1 MKSFGHDW
9 LIGNPDMGVSMST
22 KKIYVRPGQ
31 PVPIS
36 GQYHIPGGKE
46 VTLVKGKPAPPTKK
60 ADQKFALVDKTKH
73 KG

>member
-1 MKSFGHDW
+1 
-9 LIGNPDMGVSMST
+9 MSR
-22 KKIYVRPGQ
+22 KKACVRPGQ
-31 PVPIS
+31 AVPMS

-60 ADQKFALVDKTKH
+60 PGQKFTLVDKTKH

>member
-1 MKSFGHDW
+1 MA
-9 LIGNPDMGVSMST
+9 T
-22 KKIYVRPGQ
+22 KKTYVRPGQ

-60 ADQKFALVDKTKH
+60 ADQKFILVDKTKH